1 MTDISMLLKE
11 AKPLYHKRKK
21 QRLLIKNISVGVSM
35 CLLLGVITVNHIAPK
50 AFQTDLNDLC
60 VCLYDDSSYN
70 EHFKWVTEESVYP
83 TDEYG
88 LILVSA

>member
-1 MTDISMLLKE
+1 MLLKE

-35 CLLLGVITVNHIAPK
+35 CLLLGVITVNHITPK
-50 AFQTDLNDLC
+50 AFQSDLNDLY

-70 EHFKWVTEESVYP
+70 AHFQWSADESVFP
-83 TDEYG
+83 IDEYG